1 LGDFCASEA
10 VFAGFRRFFV
20 KASDSNIQAY
30 QPVAPRDGFV
40 LTKFRF
46 RAALLFHMDPY
57 TGEA

>member
-1 LGDFCASEA
+1 VSAA